1 MSMIQQRTALYAL
14 GYGALIWLEAT
25 LTIRYLGN
33 WIFMPQDMQATAA
46 LFALTPLVVYAVGW
60 CFFYMFKTPREERA
74 AAAILICAIGLVGD
88 ALVLGWSTTVY
99 PDFDADQQRL
109 FASWVAW
116 AYGTGLLSGL
126 WPSRMPGVP
135 AV

>member
-1 MSMIQQRTALYAL
+1 MNMIQPRTALFAL
-14 GYGALIWLEAT
+14 GYGALIWFEAT
-25 LTIRYLGN
+25 LTIRFLGDS
-33 WIFMPQDMQATAA
+33 IFIPENLQFTAA
-46 LFALTPLVVYAVGW
+46 LFALTPLIVYAVGW
-60 CFFYMFKTPREERA
+60 CFFYMLKTPREERA

-88 ALVLGWSTTVY
+88 AAVLGWSTTVL
-99 PDFDADQQRL
+99 PDLDMEQQRL

-126 WPSRMPGVP
+126 WPSKMPGVP